1 MVFTERQKTELKNIS
16 KEMSKEIM
24 EGFINDKK
32 FMELFA
38 NKIVDIVSH
47 KISEHVEK
55 LSDKVDALEMK
66 FNTIQGE
73 NNELRFKIDNLEQQL
88 KLTHLRIYGV
98 AEDNETSLKL
108 KLQDLFTSKM
118 GVSDLSF
125 TSCYRIGSEKNLG
138 KPRAIIVK
146 FGSLEQRNMV
156 YYNKKKLKGTKI
168 VISEELTKGRH
179 ELLMLAR
186 EKLGKNNVWSVNGNI
201 FAMNNGEKVK
211 LKNEDDVM
219 KILT

>member
-24 EGFINDKK
+24 NEFINDKK

-55 LSDKVDALEMK
+55 LSDKINTLEMN
-66 FNTIQGE
+66 FNNIQGE

-88 KLTHLRIYGV
+88 KLTHLRIYGIS
-98 AEDNETSLKL
+98 EDNEISLKL
-108 KLQDLFTSKM
+108 KLQDLFKSKM
-118 GVSDLSF
+118 GVSDVSF
-125 TSCYRIGSEKNLG
+125 TSCYRIGSENNSG
-138 KPRAIIVK
+138 KPRATLIK
-146 FGSLEQRNMV
+146 FENIEQRNMV

-168 VISEELTKGRH
+168 VISEELTKGRY

-186 EKLGKNNVWSVNGNI
+186 EKLGKKNVWSVNGNI
-201 FAMNNGEKVK
+201 FAMINGEKFK

-219 KILT
+219 KLRN